1 MRPRFVVAFLAF
13 LLLCAS
19 SFGQQRG
26 RVSRNAKSEQ
36 AIRDQLAAIAPQAVG
51 AFQRATSAMDTEDYQ
66 TAVPLYQQ
74 VLQQAPLFTPAMRRL
89 GASLSAT
96 GKTQEGLDYCQRAV
110 QIERSPENL
119 ASLSQ
124 LLAYPTP
131 SQHGSQSQMQTAFSL
146 AKEAVDKYSGEDD
159 ASYLSLL
166 ARLALNTE
174 HVADFRHASDILAR
188 KHPELIATHYF
199 NAIRLA
205 MDENWIGSQDEI
217 RAAERLGMPREAAE
231 AMLSSSGIH
240 RRAIIARCWRY
251 APWVIGAWIVGLL
264 LLYVL
269 GKVLS
274 SLTLRF
280 IESADPNASVSRN
293 EALLRACYR
302 RLINVA
308 GSFYYVSLPFVIVLV
323 LGLSGGIIYA
333 ILMAGY
339 IPVKLIAILGIGA
352 IVTIY
357 KMVQALFVRVDPSQP
372 GRELRREEAP
382 DFWNL
387 TREVAGKL
395 GTRPLDQIRVTPGTE
410 MAVYE
415 QGTRKERRN
424 DKGTRTLL
432 MGIGLLPSFN
442 QDSFRA
448 VLTHEYGHLC
458 HRDTAGGDVALRVN
472 QDIRN
477 FAIAMIVSR
486 QAVPWNVA
494 FQFLRVYHFL
504 FRRISYGATRLQEV
518 LADRAAA
525 RLYGASAFEEGLR
538 HIVRRQIEFHSIAM
552 NEVKLFREGAA
563 GFRNIYTLP
572 NQPETSVEEAIDK
585 ALHRVTSED
594 DTHPSPVDRFR
605 LVRNVRCDTS
615 QPANK
620 PMWDLFPNPESLTQE
635 MTSQIENKVKTQLAP
650 RNPAPVNA

>member
-1 MRPRFVVAFLAF
+1 MRSRLVVAFLAF
-13 LLLCAS
+13 LLLCVSA
-19 SFGQQRG
+19 FGQQRG
-26 RVSRNAKSEQ
+26 RFSRNAKTEQ
-36 AIRDQLAAIAPQAVG
+36 GILDQLAAIAPQAVD

-66 TAVPLYQQ
+66 TAISLYQQ

-110 QIERSPENL
+110 QIERTPENL
-119 ASLSQ
+119 VSLSQ
-124 LLAYPTP
+124 LLAYPAP
-131 SQHGSQSQMQTAFSL
+131 NQHGSQSQMQTAFSL
-146 AKEAVDKYSGEDD
+146 AKEAVDKYSGED

-166 ARLALNTE
+166 AGLALNTE
-174 HVADFRHASDILAR
+174 HVADFRHASEILAR

-205 MDENWIGSQDEI
+205 MDENWIGSEDEI
-217 RAAERLGMPREAAE
+217 RTAESLGMSHEGAE

-251 APWVIGAWIVGLL
+251 APWVIGAWIVSLL

-269 GKVLS
+269 GKFLS

-280 IESADPNASVSRN
+280 IESADPNASASRN
-293 EALLRACYR
+293 EALLRSCYR
-302 RLINVA
+302 RLINLA

-323 LGLSGGIIYA
+323 LALSGGIIYA

-372 GRELRREEAP
+372 GRELRCEEAP

-395 GTRPLDQIRVTPGTE
+395 GTRPLDQIRITPGTE

-432 MGIGLLPSFN
+432 MGIGVLSGFS

-448 VLTHEYGHLC
+448 VLAHEYGHLS

-472 QDIRN
+472 QDMRN

-486 QAVPWNVA
+486 QAVPWNLA

-525 RLYGASAFEEGLR
+525 RLYGATAFEEGLR
-538 HIVRRQIEFHSIAM
+538 HIVRRQIEFHNTAM
-552 NEVKLFREGAA
+552 NEVKLFREGAI

-572 NQPETSVEEAIDK
+572 NQPETTVEEAIDK
-585 ALHRVTSED
+585 ALHRETSED

-615 QPANK
+615 EPANK

-635 MTSQIENKVKTQLAP
+635 MTSEIENKLKGQLAL